1 MLSAH
6 VTSSPMSTKSSLV
19 SGPSFHLYE
28 ECFDP
33 AKNVWLDLDGCDF
46 EATPRGLRIEIPL
59 AIWEVIRQHSPA
71 CYDLAA
77 LNDAQLQAEAEKRVD
92 AHRADYQAAL
102 DAPLSSPPSP
112 DDNRR
117 PSPALAFFYRHAGL
131 PREEH
136 LADVVAELRTERDA
150 QRALQQQ
157 IAQLKAARRP
167 VLADSTSPPSSAP
180 VAP

>member
-1 MLSAH
+1 
-6 VTSSPMSTKSSLV
+6 MSTKSSLV
-19 SGPSFHLYE
+19 SGPSFHLFE

-33 AKNVWLDLDGCDF
+33 AKNVWLDLGGCDF

-92 AHRADYQAAL
+92 SQRADYQADL
-102 DAPLSSPPSP
+102 DTPSP
-112 DDNRR
+112 EIERR
-117 PSPALAFFYRHAGL
+117 PSPAFSFFNRHARL

-136 LADVVAELRTERDA
+136 LAHVLDSLRTEREA
-150 QRALQQQ
+150 QSALLQR

-167 VLADSTSPPSSAP
+167 APAEVADSPVDSA
-180 VAP
+180 APLKHGQ